1 MGRKIPKLTSGQ
13 SQKSAVE
20 KNTKACEDIYIKGD
34 KVSDMK
40 DFKDVLE
47 NHFVSKPSRDTEFAS
62 QGLCHIGE
70 YTLITSYDPT
80 DRSGFFKSVG
90 NHFIGA
96 EDWFDTT
103 TRNSRIDI
111 VDSEGRTK
119 TVNLDNKSHV
129 GGIAFHEETGKIYVS
144 NDSKIN
150 IYDINDLAAVKDGG
164 TLKPKDSFDFKKD
177 SGGNAAYVQVHGD
190 NLYAGRF
197 SEEKNAKLI
206 KYELDDDGN
215 PSNPKTYKV
224 PYAKVQGMEILEH
237 NGKEYFIFSTSYG
250 RGNDS
255 QLVFAEL
262 TDEGKFET
270 ITKMTIPCMSEQISF
285 NEDGKLGIVFESDST
300 YYTGSDMEI
309 GNVLYIDA
317 NEVFRE
323 HVEDWD
329 KTLLMDE
336 PSLKDDIG
344 IATI

>member
-80 DRSGFFKSVG
+80 DRDRSFKELLRDYA
-90 NHFIGA
+90 IGA
-96 EDWFDTT
+96 EDSDSKIK
-103 TRNSRIDI
+103 NSRIDI

-119 TVNLDNKSHV
+119 TVVLDNNSHV
-129 GGIAFHEETGKIYVS
+129 GGIAYHKESGKVFVS
-144 NDSKIN
+144 NDSN
-150 IYDINDLAAVKDGG
+150 VNVYDIQALANAKDGE
-164 TLKPKDSFDFKKD
+164 TIKPERSFNFSEL
-177 SGGNAAYVQVHGD
+177 SGGNASYLQIHNN
-190 NLYAGRF
+190 NLYIGRF
-197 SEEKNAKLI
+197 DEDAATKLY
-206 KYELDDDGN
+206 KYELDKDGN
-215 PSNPKTYKV
+215 QSNPQKITV
-224 PYAKVQGMEILEH
+224 PYHKVQGMEVLEH
-237 NGKEYFIFSTSYG
+237 NGKEYFIFSASHG

-255 QLVFAEL
+255 QLIFAEL

-329 KTLLMDE
+329 KTLLLDE